1 MVAVSPTRLPRVLL
15 AALLLAGGGVVATGA
30 TAAPALACPASR
42 TGLGQQA
49 MQADDVFA
57 GSVEERAEQGRTVVY
72 TVRIDRLYK
81 GDLDGTEATVT
92 TPARARAC
100 GLPDLRSGTDYVF
113 FTQGVDLETTSTA
126 GTAPATDTLV
136 RRVQRLLGE
145 GRPATPPEPPEATFT
160 LVGDQPTSFER
171 IAAPGAALV
180 IAGLLG
186 LLLVA
191 GLGRR
196 RA

>member
-1 MVAVSPTRLPRVLL
+1 MVVVSVTRAPRVLL
-15 AALLLAGGGVVATGA
+15 AALLLAGGAVVATGA
-30 TAAPALACPASR
+30 TSAPAEACPASR
-42 TGLGQQA
+42 NGLDRQT
-49 MQADDVFA
+49 MEADDVFT
-57 GSVEERAEQGRTVVY
+57 GSVRERAEQGRTVVY
-72 TVRIDRLYK
+72 TVRVDRVYK

-92 TPARARAC
+92 TPARTRAC
-100 GLPDLRSGTDYVF
+100 GLPGLRSGTDYVF
-113 FTQGVDLETTSTA
+113 FTQGADLEATSTA

-136 RRVQRLLGE
+136 RRVERLLGE

-160 LVGDQPTSFER
+160 LVGHQPTSFER
-171 IAAPGAALV
+171 VAAPGAALV